1 MDSVLKNMGKRI
13 IEKEWN
19 KQSQAGKWEIIG
31 GAEQQLEWINETTL
45 KMESEADQR
54 TGLVEGDNEDW
65 GDDHLELMTKDENVA
80 EEEENDRDKTSDEET
95 LKDIVGFRSLSSLF
109 LYHNTWSK
117 WDQS

>member
-1 MDSVLKNMGKRI
+1 MESEADQR
-13 IEKEWN
+13 
-19 KQSQAGKWEIIG
+19 
-31 GAEQQLEWINETTL
+31 
-45 KMESEADQR
+45 MESEADQR

-109 LYHNTWSK
+109 LYHDT
-117 WDQS
+117 